1 MPDTS
6 PAPSTSSTPIILPR
20 QIDKGPMRVLVDG
33 PYGAPPLPSG
43 ERVVMVCG
51 GSGAAYV
58 VGVLADWLGGDDTRE
73 EGDTGDEDEGEGELP
88 IRSGVRS
95 ILLVWYIREAR
106 CIRWFARSLRHIGTL
121 ARARGVKLVLR
132 IRVTRERGRPLG
144 TDSPSGA
151 AKDFRLSTLSDLDST
166 LVASE
171 NESGL
176 LGLGLP
182 GSIEF
187 ARPCI
192 GDIVRQQVE
201 SWGLPDLDVESDA
214 GSSEAYE
221 RVPGDETD
229 EDSAS
234 LSTGTAAGTE
244 EGKGT
249 GVFVVC
255 CGPMPMVTE
264 TKVAVARLPVRG
276 IRRAGG
282 VWLHTEAYEL

>member
-1 MPDTS
+1 
-6 PAPSTSSTPIILPR
+6 
-20 QIDKGPMRVLVDG
+20 IDAKGPMRVLVDG

-51 GSGAAYV
+51 GSGAAYI
-58 VGVLADWLGGDDTRE
+58 VGVLSDWLGGDDTRGE
-73 EGDTGDEDEGEGELP
+73 DEDEDEDEPLP

-95 ILLVWYIREAR
+95 ILLVWYIREVR
-106 CIRWFARSLRHIGTL
+106 CVRWFARSLRHIGEL
-121 ARARGVKLVLR
+121 ARARGVKVVLR
-132 IRVTRERGRPLG
+132 ICVTRERGRPLG
-144 TDSPSGA
+144 SERGTDTPSGA
-151 AKDFRLSTLSDLDST
+151 AKDFRLSTLSDLDPRQSSC
-166 LVASE
+166 LVVSE
-171 NESGL
+171 GESGL

-192 GDIVRQQVE
+192 GDIVNQQVE
-201 SWGLPDLDVESDA
+201 SWGLPDLDVESDG

-221 RVPGDETD
+221 PIPGGETDTD
-229 EDSAS
+229 EDAAS
-234 LSTGTAAGTE
+234 LSTGTAASLLAVTE
-244 EGKGT
+244 ERRGT

-264 TKVAVARLPVRG
+264 TKVAVARLPVQG